1 MTEFETLRDVPELE
15 FEKALTH
22 REIRTIQVVQIAL
35 PLGPAILGGIVI
47 LIAALSSVRTADP
60 GSIDLLNLLSA
71 SHGFLAVVCYAV
83 APFVYRMFFSDAQM
97 RRTPRRDVR
106 DRLGHIISWSPA
118 QKCVGL
124 IRSALLIRLMFLEAP
139 AVLGITLFML
149 ATTAGLIKNNPV
161 YWLNLLTPA
170 IMAAYALLRFPTREA
185 IIEVFKSR
193 IRRGDS

>member
-1 MTEFETLRDVPELE
+1 MQ
-15 FEKALTH
+15 
-22 REIRTIQVVQIAL
+22 TIQVVQVAL
-35 PLGPAILGGIVI
+35 PLGPAILGGMVI
-47 LIAALSSVRTADP
+47 LIAALSSVRSADP

-83 APFVYRMFFSDAQM
+83 APFVFRMFFSDAQM
-97 RRTPRRDVR
+97 RRTPRRDAR
-106 DRLGHIISWSPA
+106 DRFGRAVSWTPA

-124 IRSALLIRLMFLEAP
+124 IRSALLMRLMFLEAP

-149 ATTAGLIKNNPV
+149 ATTAGIIREKPI

-185 IIEVFKSR
+185 VIRVFQSR